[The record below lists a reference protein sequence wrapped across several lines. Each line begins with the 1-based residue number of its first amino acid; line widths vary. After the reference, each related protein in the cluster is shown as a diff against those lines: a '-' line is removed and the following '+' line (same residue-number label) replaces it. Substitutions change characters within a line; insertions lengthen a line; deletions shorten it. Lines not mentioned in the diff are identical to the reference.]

1 MKVDVK
7 KYHIDALNLGME
19 LCREIRKYGH
29 EAYIVGGCVRDIV
42 RCELGQTSWP
52 EGMVYLSEAIHDI
65 DIATNMPIEALKK
78 NFRTE
83 SNNGESHGTILVF
96 YGMGA
101 PFEVTQFRT
110 DGAYS
115 DGRHPDSV
123 TFTRSFEEDCKRR
136 DFTMNALGMDCDGNI
151 IDPVGGV
158 MDIMNMVIKT
168 VGDADERFKED
179 SLRIIRGV
187 RFSVNFDYT
196 IDPHTKTAMK
206 KNAAL
211 LRNVSVER
219 FRKEISSLRTMKLG
233 FQMFMNYLTTL
244 NLVYHIPT
252 FDHIE
257 WHRLYVCALRSP
269 QLMNDRVFALMLYCS
284 RDFEKASLDVVA
296 TREDKRLA
304 KYYLAWD
311 MKMDL
316 ENAGRP
322 VSWTDMVDFVDGDY
336 EQFLVMQDQRDIP
349 ERWKVM
355 LPIAIRMRRSY
366 RADMKMISERVAKSG
381 VEQGPK
387 YGEMLKKMTE
397 EFYSDIASKML

>member
-7 KYHIDALNLGME
+7 KYNIDALNFGME
-19 LCREIRKYGH
+19 LCREIRNYGH

-96 YGMGA
+96 YGMGI

-151 IDPVGGV
+151 IDTVGGV

-179 SLRIIRGV
+179 PLRIIRGV

-196 IDPHTKTAMK
+196 IDPLTKAAMK
-206 KNAAL
+206 KNGAL

-233 FQMFMNYLTTL
+233 FQLFMNYLARL
-244 NLVYHIPT
+244 NLVDHIQT
-252 FDHIE
+252 FDHIG
-257 WHRLYVCALRSP
+257 WHRLYVSALRSP
-269 QLMNDRVFALMLYCS
+269 QLTNDRVFALMLYCS
-284 RDFEKASLDVVA
+284 TDFEKASLDVVA

-304 KYYLAWD
+304 KYYNKWEL
-311 MKMDL
+311 KMLEEQNGYSVGWSDL
-316 ENAGRP
+316 VE
-322 VSWTDMVDFVDGDY
+322 FVDGDY
-336 EQFLVMQDQRDIP
+336 DQFLVMQDQRKIP
-349 ERWKVM
+349 DRWTVM
-355 LPIAIRMRRSY
+355 LPIAIRMSRSY
-366 RADMKMISERVAKSG
+366 KADAKMLSEKVAKSG

-387 YGEMLKKMTE
+387 YGEALKKLTE
-397 EFYSDIASKML
+397 EFYTDIASKML